1 MDQVYSIRKATTDDL
16 VFLAEVIIEAE
27 KSGTDKLSLSTL
39 FNVTESKVKEYII
52 SMLDEEIDG
61 CEFSVSSFLIIEYDK
76 KPVAAFGG
84 WIEGF
89 EDEMSS
95 SILKSNLINYT
106 FDRES
111 IQFLKSKAHLL
122 KNILIDRED
131 KSLQLEYLYVANE
144 HRGKKLSNTLIEQ
157 HILNAKLLFPELKKV
172 QVQVFKNNIGAIKT
186 YQNSGFSIAKLF
198 KADSAELLD
207 YLPFDE
213 KYLMEK
219 TL

>member
-1 MDQVYSIRKATTDDL
+1 MDNVYSIRKATSDDL

-39 FNVTESKVKEYII
+39 FNLTESKVKEYII

-76 KPVAAFGG
+76 KTVAAFGG

-95 SILKSNLINYT
+95 QILKSNLISYT
-106 FDRES
+106 FDREN

-131 KSLQLEYLYVANE
+131 KSLQLEYLYVASE
-144 HRGKKLSNTLIEQ
+144 HRGKQLSNRLIEQ
-157 HILNAKLLFPELKKV
+157 HIINAKTLFPELKKV

-186 YQNSGFSIAKLF
+186 YQNNGFSIAKSF
-198 KADSAELLD
+198 KADTTEILD

-213 KYLMEK
+213 KYVMEK

>member
-1 MDQVYSIRKATTDDL
+1 MDQVYSIRKATSDDL

-111 IQFLKSKAHLL
+111 VQFLKSKAHLL

-172 QVQVFKNNIGAIKT
+172 QVQVFINNIGAIKT
-186 YQNSGFSIAKLF
+186 YQNSGFSIAKSF

>member
-1 MDQVYSIRKATTDDL
+1 MDNVYSIRKATSDDL

-61 CEFSVSSFLIIEYDK
+61 CEFSVSSFLVVEYDK

-95 SILKSNLINYT
+95 QILKSNLISYT
-106 FDRES
+106 FDREN

-157 HILNAKLLFPELKKV
+157 HIINAKKLFPELKKV

-186 YQNSGFSIAKLF
+186 YQNNGFSIAKSF
-198 KADSAELLD
+198 KADATEILD

-213 KYLMEK
+213 KYVMEK